1 MRESSIFVSL
11 SIVCTDTASIF
22 TSCAIVLSFIAV
34 MLRLS
39 AVPSS
44 GVQESYTQF
53 SDIFAELQYSNVS
66 VDMVQ
71 GCVSIPC
78 FKNVNSRKELAERM
92 VPYRYTELETNPKEK
107 RRLEGN
113 RKTRLFYLES
123 AT

>member
-11 SIVCTDTASIF
+11 SIVCTDTASNF

-53 SDIFAELQYSNVS
+53 SDIFVELQYSNFS

-71 GCVSIPC
+71 GCVSISC
-78 FKNVNSRKELAERM
+78 FKNVNSRKEVAERM

-107 RRLEGN
+107 KRLEGN
-113 RKTRLFYLES
+113 RKTRFFYLES